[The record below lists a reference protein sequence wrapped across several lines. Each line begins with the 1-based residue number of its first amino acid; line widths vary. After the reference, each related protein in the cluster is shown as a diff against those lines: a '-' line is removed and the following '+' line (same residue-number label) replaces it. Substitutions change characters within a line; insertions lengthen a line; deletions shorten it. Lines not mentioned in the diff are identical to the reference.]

1 LCCLAANNQVIET
14 EEFSCELSNKHAALA
29 RVGNR
34 YGKQRAIWLWNVL
47 LPTIYSIPIVVPPNR
62 HSPRVRRI
70 KPGENADQVAEA
82 RIRSFVPRRIT
93 GSGALPHMFTF
104 DSRYQPVQYTYGVFQ
119 ARVFLC
125 YTSARDDCNSSIWNS
140 NENHLLQNNMLSKR
154 GRINQI
160 MQDASPSPSLLFDLI
175 NDGLSLVDAQWNY
188 LYVNQKAAEQ
198 AGRPREA
205 LLGKTMWDFFP
216 EAKEIFTSAD
226 LQCALEEKQAVS
238 FEVNHPALQT
248 WLEYRC
254 YPSELGLVILTHDIT
269 ERKET
274 ETELARYA
282 ALVESSEDAIVSK
295 TLQGIITS
303 WNAAAERMFGYTAT
317 EAIGQ
322 SIRLIIP
329 LELQQEEDKILEKLR
344 QGIHIQ
350 HYETVRQRKDG
361 TRIFVSLSISPVKG
375 RAGNVLGAAK
385 IARDVTERKKLEEE
399 LYESQERTQSALKG
413 GSVTLYQQ
421 DRDLRYTWIFNPLP
435 VYASE
440 EIVGKT
446 DADLIEPEEADY
458 LTALKR
464 RVLET
469 GESYHEVIKATG
481 IAGVRYFD
489 LFIEPWRN
497 RNGQVIGVTGTSR
510 DVTEQVELEQ
520 RKDNFISIAS
530 HELRT
535 PITVLSG
542 FTQILMRRL
551 NQREGEESLVMLQ
564 KMEAQISRLVK
575 LIDELLDAS
584 KIQAGRLEY
593 EAEPVDLDTLVHE
606 TLEVLQASSPTHLLR
621 VSGATHTSIIGDK
634 DRLGQVLTNLI
645 TNAIKYSPQ
654 ANSVDILLSSSEIE
668 AFIRVRD
675 YGIGITPAH
684 QQHIFD
690 RFYRAHDASDTTFR
704 GLGMGLYI
712 AHDIVRRHGGDLTVE
727 SEEGKGSTFTLSLPL
742 NKD

>member
-1 LCCLAANNQVIET
+1 MARLLH
-14 EEFSCELSNKHAALA
+14 LSRFTKDSII
-29 RVGNR
+29 R
-34 YGKQRAIWLWNVL
+34 YTMLQW
-47 LPTIYSIPIVVPPNR
+47 
-62 HSPRVRRI
+62 
-70 KPGENADQVAEA
+70 
-82 RIRSFVPRRIT
+82 
-93 GSGALPHMFTF
+93 
-104 DSRYQPVQYTYGVFQ
+104 
-119 ARVFLC
+119 
-125 YTSARDDCNSSIWNS
+125 NSSFQ
-140 NENHLLQNNMLSKR
+140 HKMLSKR
-154 GRINQI
+154 GRMKQI
-160 MQDASPSPSLLFDLI
+160 MQDVSPSLSLLFDLI
-175 NDGLSLVDAQWNY
+175 NDGLSLVDEHWNY

-205 LLGKTMWDFFP
+205 LLGKIFWDFFP
-216 EAKEIFTSAD
+216 EAKEIITSAD
-226 LQCALEEKQAVS
+226 MQRALEEKTATS
-238 FEVNHPALQT
+238 FELYHPTLRA
-248 WLEYRC
+248 WFEYRC
-254 YPSELGLVILTHDIT
+254 YPTELGLVILTHDIT

-282 ALVESSEDAIVSK
+282 ALVASSEDAIVSK
-295 TLQGIITS
+295 TLHGIITT

-322 SIRLIIP
+322 SIRMIIP
-329 LELQQEEDKILEKLR
+329 LELQQEEDEILAKLR

-361 TRIFVSLSISPVKG
+361 TRINVSLSISPVKD
-375 RAGNVLGAAK
+375 RAGNILGAAK
-385 IARDVTERKKLEEE
+385 IARDITERKKLEEE
-399 LYESQERTQSALKG
+399 LHESQERTQSALIG
-413 GSVTLYQQ
+413 GSVSLYQQ
-421 DRDLRYTWIFNPLP
+421 DRDLRYTWIFNPMP

-446 DADLIEPEEADY
+446 DADLMEPEEAAY
-458 LTALKR
+458 ISTLKR

-481 IAGVRYFD
+481 IAGVRYFE
-489 LFIEPWRN
+489 LFIEPWHN

-535 PITVLSG
+535 PITVLKG
-542 FTQILMRRL
+542 FTQILMRKL
-551 NQREGEESLVMLQ
+551 NQQGVEQSLAMLQ
-564 KMEAQISRLVK
+564 KIDAQTRRLVK

-593 EAEPVDLDTLVHE
+593 EAEPVDLDSLVHE
-606 TLEVLQASSPTHLLR
+606 TTEVLQPSSPTHILR
-621 VSGATHTSIIGDK
+621 VSGKTDAIILGDK

-654 ANSVDILLSSSEIE
+654 ASSVDILLSSSEKAAIV
-668 AFIRVRD
+668 RVRD
-675 YGIGITPAH
+675 YGVGIAPIH
-684 QQHIFD
+684 QQHVFD
-690 RFYRAHDASDTTFR
+690 RFYRAHDASDKTFR

-712 AHDIVRRHGGDLTVE
+712 AHEIVKRHGGNLTVE

-742 NKD
+742 HKEPSQG